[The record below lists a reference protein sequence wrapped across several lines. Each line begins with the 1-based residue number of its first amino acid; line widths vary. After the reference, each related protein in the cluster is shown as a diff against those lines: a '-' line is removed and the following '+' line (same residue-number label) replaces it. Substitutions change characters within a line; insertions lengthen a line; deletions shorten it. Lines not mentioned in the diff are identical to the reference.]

1 MAVLGVDSAIFLSK
15 WVPLQVF
22 VFVCVFGVTNANKM
36 PNTRHTLC
44 GRCAHFR
51 DAIISKVNGYSQIGM
66 CAVCVWCLCRM
77 IFLASQSKNREQH
90 FTHNDDRSRQQLKNR
105 RIFVTFV
112 VAVVAESTRVTNGR
126 HKLCNKCALRGC
138 WEHARRIRRQ
148 IQNEISRLQLVFF
161 LQSKKKKQFFYFV
174 FGKSF
179 RADWLTSNCW
189 TEMSQWW
196 TKWNLT
202 VWVSMGGKARRYG
215 TTYHSKIWD
224 KQ

>member
-1 MAVLGVDSAIFLSK
+1 MDIARSGCVLY
-15 WVPLQVF
+15 
-22 VFVCVFGVTNANKM
+22 VFGV
-36 PNTRHTLC
+36 
-44 GRCAHFR
+44 
-51 DAIISKVNGYSQIGM
+51 
-66 CAVCVWCLCRM
+66 CVEWFFSHR
-77 IFLASQSKNREQH
+77 
-90 FTHNDDRSRQQLKNR
+90 NR
-105 RIFVTFV
+105 RIGSNISPTTTTVLGNSWKIVEFLVTFV

-126 HKLCNKCALRGC
+126 HKLCIKCALRGC

-224 KQ
+224 KQYKKNAE